1 MVDRAIKV
9 EALQDFKAH
18 LHGELI
24 GPGDDSYERA
34 RRVWN
39 GAIDKYPALI
49 ARCTDVSDVVASV
62 QFARAQELPVAVRGG
77 GHSFSGNGT
86 CDGGFVIDLSPMK
99 RVQVD
104 PEQRTAWAQAGLTIS
119 EFVRETQAFGLAAP
133 VGNVSTTGLA
143 GLTLGG
149 GIGWLMGQYGLT
161 VDNLLAVE
169 IVTAEGQVL
178 TASASEHADLFWG
191 VRGGGGNFG
200 IVTDFKFQLH
210 PVGPLVMG
218 MVVHPLDRAREV
230 LRLYRDFTCTAP
242 DALTATAGFVALPGS
257 PLAVVIAFCYCG
269 SLEEAERL
277 AEPIRA
283 FGSPTVNL
291 LAPMPYLNVISL
303 ADVGTPPGR
312 RYYSKT
318 RSFHQV
324 SDELIET
331 LIEYSRNRTSPLSQ
345 MVFQHVHGAVCRV
358 EATETAFALRE
369 EHYTLHLTAAWEE
382 GEASPHIAWL
392 RDCWTALEPFAT
404 SEAYLNFM
412 DDPGEE
418 PVLAQTS
425 YGANYKRLVALKNRY
440 DPDNFFHINQNIKPV
455 EPDLDSMLRE
465 R

>member
-1 MVDRAIKV
+1 MFDGAIKAG
-9 EALQDFKAH
+9 ALQHFKAH

-24 GPGDDSYERA
+24 GPGDDGYESA

-39 GAIDKYPALI
+39 GMIDKYPALI
-49 ARCTDVSDVVASV
+49 VRCADVSDVVTSV

-86 CDGGFVIDLSPMK
+86 CDGGLVIDLSPMK
-99 RVQVD
+99 RVRVD
-104 PEQRTAWAQAGLTIS
+104 SEQRTAWAQAGLTIG

-149 GIGWLMGQYGLT
+149 GIGWLMGEYGLT
-161 VDNLLAVE
+161 IDNLLAVE
-169 IVTAEGQVL
+169 IVTAEGRVL
-178 TASASEHADLFWG
+178 TASANEHADLFWG

-200 IVTDFKFQLH
+200 IVTDFAFRLH

-242 DALTATAGFVALPGS
+242 DALTAIAGFVTPPGG
-257 PLAVVIAFCYCG
+257 PPAVVIAFCYCG
-269 SLEEAERL
+269 PLEEGERL

-283 FGSPTVNL
+283 FGSPIVNL
-291 LAPMPYLNVISL
+291 LAPMPYLGVISL
-303 ADVGTPPGR
+303 ADAGNPAGR
-312 RYYSKT
+312 HYYSKT
-318 RSFHQV
+318 RSFQQL

-331 LIEYSRNRTSPLSQ
+331 LIDYSRNRTSPFSQ
-345 MVFQHVHGAVCRV
+345 MAFQHVHGAVCRV
-358 EATETAFALRE
+358 KATGTAFALRE
-369 EHYTLHLTAAWEE
+369 EQYTLHLTAAWEE

-392 RDCWTALEPFAT
+392 RDCWTALEPFST

-440 DPDNFFHINQNIKPV
+440 DPGNFFHINQNIKPL
-455 EPDLDSMLRE
+455 EPDWVSMLRE

>member
-1 MVDRAIKV
+1 
-9 EALQDFKAH
+9 
-18 LHGELI
+18 
-24 GPGDDSYERA
+24 DDGYEGA

-39 GAIDKYPALI
+39 GAIDKYPAAI
-49 ARCTDVSDVVASV
+49 ARCADVSDVVAAV
-62 QFARAQELPVAVRGG
+62 QFARDQELAVAVRGG

-86 CDGGFVIDLSPMK
+86 CDGGLVIDLSPMK

-104 PEQRTAWAQAGLTIS
+104 PEQRTAWAQAGLTIG
-119 EFVRETQAFGLAAP
+119 EFVRETQVFGLATP

-161 VDNLLAVE
+161 IDSLLGVE
-169 IVTAEGQVL
+169 IVTAEGRVL

-210 PVGPLVMG
+210 PVDPLVMG
-218 MVVHPLDRAREV
+218 MVVHPLDRAGEV

-242 DALTATAGFVALPGS
+242 DALTAYAGFLTPPGGQ
-257 PLAVVIAFCYCG
+257 PAVVIAFCYCG
-269 SLEEAERL
+269 PLEEGERL
-277 AEPIRA
+277 AGPIRA
-283 FGSPTVNL
+283 FGSPIINL
-291 LAPMPYLNVISL
+291 LGPMPYASVNSL
-303 ADVGTPPGR
+303 ADAGTPPGR

-318 RSFHQV
+318 RSFQQI

-331 LIEYSRNRTSPLSQ
+331 LIEYSRDRTSPFSQ
-345 MVFQHVHGAVCRV
+345 MMFSHVHGAVCRV
-358 EATETAFALRE
+358 EATEMAFAERE
-369 EHYTLHLTAAWEE
+369 EHYALHLTAAWEE

-392 RDCWTALEPFAT
+392 RNCWAALEPFAT
-404 SEAYLNFM
+404 GEAYLNFM

-418 PVLAQTS
+418 PVLVQTA

-440 DPDNFFHINQNIKPV
+440 DPGNFFHINQNIRPA
-455 EPDLDSMLRE
+455 RE
-465 R
+465 K